1 MNQTAPAPKPLSIV
15 DRFNIHPF
23 VFAGVSLGLIFALY
37 HVGGGI
43 IAFLAVGSKITREN
57 VATVRW
63 ITTAGQLLFIL
74 VPTLVFARLLSNRFG
89 DVFWWRMPSAREVGF
104 MLIGLISLQQLLE
117 VYMFLQDFIPVPAAL
132 RKLFDP
138 MREMYRSMLKT
149 VVKAESGSELI
160 LVILVAAVVPAFV
173 EEMMFRGVIQ
183 RTFERVFKPMLAVL
197 VTGIIFG
204 LFHLD
209 PFNAVPLICIGCYM
223 GFLRLRSKSIALPI
237 TAHFLNNLVAIVAVH
252 LGMGFETKL
261 TTTEFGISEVLA
273 AVTQAVAFGG
283 LFFLSF
289 RAYVRATD
297 QLQVA
302 S

>member
-1 MNQTAPAPKPLSIV
+1 MTQTASEPSSII

-23 VFAGVSLGLIFALY
+23 VFAGVSLGIIFLLY

-43 IAFLAVGSKITREN
+43 IAFIAVGSKITREN
-57 VATVRW
+57 VGSVRA
-63 ITTAGQLLFIL
+63 ITSTGQLFFIL
-74 VPTLVFARLLSNRFG
+74 VPTLVFARLLSNRFV
-89 DVFWWRMPSAREVGF
+89 DVFWWRMPSAREIGF

-117 VYMFLQDFIPVPAAL
+117 VYMFLQDLIPVPEVM

-149 VVKAESGSELI
+149 VVKAESGSELV

-173 EEMMFRGVIQ
+173 EEMMFRGVVQ
-183 RTFERVFKPMLAVL
+183 RTFERVFKPIVAVF

-223 GFLRLRSKSIALPI
+223 GFLRLRSKSLALPI
-237 TAHFLNNLVAIVAVH
+237 TAHLLNNLVAVVAVH

-297 QLQVA
+297 QLQVVQ